1 MANLRIARAQQ
12 EEALAEFRGVVLKA
26 ASEVN
31 DALAA
36 WQHADR
42 RLQLCRRQRKKLQ
55 RTVNS
60 TKLLMTYSTASSY
73 LEVLT
78 AQQTLLQAEL
88 TEIKEIQACLQ
99 GVTALYRA
107 MGDIFIRL

>member
-1 MANLRIARAQQ
+1 MPSPKQLQSGTPID
-12 EEALAEFRGVVLKA
+12 ETDMEP
-26 ASEVN
+26 N
-31 DALAA
+31 DL
-36 WQHADR
+36 
-42 RLQLCRRQRKKLQ
+42 LGLKKLQ

-88 TEIKEIQACLQ
+88 TEVKEIQACLQ
-99 GVTALYRA
+99 GMTALYRA

>member
-1 MANLRIARAQQ
+1 MPSPKQLRSGTAID
-12 EEALAEFRGVVLKA
+12 ETEMKP
-26 ASEVN
+26 N
-31 DALAA
+31 DL
-36 WQHADR
+36 
-42 RLQLCRRQRKKLQ
+42 LGLKKLQ

-88 TEIKEIQACLQ
+88 TEIKEMHACLQ
-99 GVTALYRA
+99 SMTALYRA

>member
-1 MANLRIARAQQ
+1 MPSPKQLQSGTPID
-12 EEALAEFRGVVLKA
+12 ETDMEP
-26 ASEVN
+26 N
-31 DALAA
+31 DL
-36 WQHADR
+36 
-42 RLQLCRRQRKKLQ
+42 LGLKKLQ

-88 TEIKEIQACLQ
+88 PEVKEIQACLQ
-99 GVTALYRA
+99 GMTALYRA